1 MDIEFFRPIRI
12 SLDVVETDER
22 LPSVKFK
29 FEVESNAFSESF
41 LYRGEV
47 WIACKDLDIFNY
59 SLGRTSCHLTS
70 LDGLFSLEIVQ
81 GSGRYVLRWFRRKE
95 SVFGAVAEMK
105 YESSLDSD
113 DISAIKS
120 SFDSFAKWW

>member
-41 LYRGEV
+41 LYRGRYGSHVRISIYSTTV
-47 WIACKDLDIFNY
+47 WAA
-59 SLGRTSCHLTS
+59 
-70 LDGLFSLEIVQ
+70 
-81 GSGRYVLRWFRRKE
+81 LR
-95 SVFGAVAEMK
+95 
-105 YESSLDSD
+105 
-113 DISAIKS
+113 AI
-120 SFDSFAKWW
+120 